1 MHKFFYPNNDRLRAM
16 DIMLES
22 GPAFNQYTFWFLEL
36 EWKRTFFCER
46 DFVGLGKVMH
56 LAFND

>member
-1 MHKFFYPNNDRLRAM
+1 M